1 MHMVSKAKRKVLSM
15 IKVVYGP
22 KGMGKTKILID
33 TANKLAQEAKGVV
46 VFIDSSSQLMY
57 DLKHEVRF
65 VNVSDFPLSGCDG
78 FLGFVC
84 GILSQN
90 YDIEGIFI
98 DGLNYITKQKAAELG
113 NFLENLETVAEKVNI
128 DFYITLNGMNEEVPE
143 FLKKYNFHE

>member
-1 MHMVSKAKRKVLSM
+1 M